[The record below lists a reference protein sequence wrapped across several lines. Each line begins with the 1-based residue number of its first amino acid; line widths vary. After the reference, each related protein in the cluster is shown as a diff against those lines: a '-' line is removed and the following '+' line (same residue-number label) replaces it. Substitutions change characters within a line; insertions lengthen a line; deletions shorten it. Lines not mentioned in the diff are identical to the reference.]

1 VIAGLAR
8 TADTC
13 CFLVHSFLSF
23 SLCQDPTMAFDHPIE
38 ADRIDDLGLFSAFIR
53 APVVGT
59 LMWVLGGSK
68 AMEEEEKE
76 KELMLID
83 GEDDGTSTSR
93 STRHVLNMEEV
104 NGKLKK
110 TAPRLIGSDISEFGE
125 CAAEA
130 EALALQRSSSLRRSS
145 SKGLRKSRKMSW
157 SDESGQNLCEYIEE
171 VSFSST
177 FTGSIVFAVT
187 GEKVSLGI
195 LCLFSCFFVMSCMHF
210 SEFFSRIQWF
220 MRVDCCCQE
229 AVSTFID
236 YPSTRAISCL
246 NLFLDTRG
254 ARPPLPSILASY
266 VSTQGLS
273 MVLGELVLHDTLY
286 ISPLWQGIFFANA
299 VSFFCRVRHDDVE
312 MSRVQSN
319 ESSL

>member
-1 VIAGLAR
+1 
-8 TADTC
+8 
-13 CFLVHSFLSF
+13 
-23 SLCQDPTMAFDHPIE
+23 MAFDHPIE

-171 VSFSST
+171 STTPYEPKKLSITSSSNAKPIKSAMRRTSSVNEVASDLSQTSITSKQRYLPNGLGAGHSGLVMPTKPGDVAAGGPSHGPGGYHSPEWGWYINTTPPTPEMFHSQYSST
-177 FTGSIVFAVT
+177 RGKLLSSKDPSQSHVPSSGPPAFTPGISTSSKT
-187 GEKVSLGI
+187 GMG
-195 LCLFSCFFVMSCMHF
+195 
-210 SEFFSRIQWF
+210 W
-220 MRVDCCCQE
+220 
-229 AVSTFID
+229 
-236 YPSTRAISCL
+236 PSV
-246 NLFLDTRG
+246 
-254 ARPPLPSILASY
+254 PL
-266 VSTQGLS
+266 
-273 MVLGELVLHDTLY
+273 
-286 ISPLWQGIFFANA
+286 
-299 VSFFCRVRHDDVE
+299 
-312 MSRVQSN
+312 
-319 ESSL
+319 